1 MPLRLGRT
9 GSLLLAAVLTV
20 APFAARPQPIQ
31 DCPFCPD
38 MVELP
43 ALTRNG
49 HAERW
54 AMGRTE
60 ITFDQWQAC
69 VDAKS
74 CRGGQDDHLWGRGD
88 RPIINVTWQDAKD
101 YADWLAST
109 TGQPYTLPPEDVWE
123 FAARAGTATDYP
135 WGDKVGRNHANCRDC
150 GSKWSGISTAPV
162 ASFKPNPYGLYD
174 MNGNVWEWVDGCWDQ
189 SCAGRII
196 RGGAWYYFSP
206 MSKSTA
212 RARFDPKQWSYTI
225 GLRVAKKLS
234 SGE

>member
-1 MPLRLGRT
+1 
-9 GSLLLAAVLTV
+9 
-20 APFAARPQPIQ
+20 
-31 DCPFCPD
+31 
-38 MVELP
+38 
-43 ALTRNG
+43 
-49 HAERW
+49 
-54 AMGRTE
+54 
-60 ITFDQWQAC
+60 
-69 VDAKS
+69 
-74 CRGGQDDHLWGRGD
+74 
-88 RPIINVTWQDAKD
+88 
-101 YADWLAST
+101 
-109 TGQPYTLPPEDVWE
+109 VWE

-225 GLRVAKKLS
+225 GIRVAKKLS